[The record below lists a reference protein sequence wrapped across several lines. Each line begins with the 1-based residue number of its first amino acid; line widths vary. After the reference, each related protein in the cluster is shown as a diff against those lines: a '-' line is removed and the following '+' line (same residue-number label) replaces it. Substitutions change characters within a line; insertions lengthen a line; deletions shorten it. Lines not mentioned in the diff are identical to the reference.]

1 MKFSFRFILI
11 NLIFLTAA
19 SSAFA
24 ETRYV
29 SDQLVIT
36 VRSNKEKTYNILETL
51 ITATPVK
58 ILEEDKTY
66 AKVITPKGTKGFVLK
81 QYISK
86 KIPKSIQIEQLK
98 KETAKLKKEIAA
110 LQHQLTKQQQ
120 DSQKNLAAANVSQ
133 AKTDEISAQ
142 LSQTRQE
149 LKKVNNEYQ
158 TLLKN
163 SENIVNL
170 AAENEQLIEQ
180 NNVINSE
187 MLILREENQSFHRSN
202 MIQWF
207 LAGGGVFF
215 GGWLVGKISR
225 KKSSGYSRL

>member
-1 MKFSFRFILI
+1 
-11 NLIFLTAA
+11 
-19 SSAFA
+19 
-24 ETRYV
+24 
-29 SDQLVIT
+29 
-36 VRSNKEKTYNILETL
+36 
-51 ITATPVK
+51 
-58 ILEEDKTY
+58 
-66 AKVITPKGTKGFVLK
+66 
-81 QYISK
+81 
-86 KIPKSIQIEQLK
+86 
-98 KETAKLKKEIAA
+98 

-133 AKTDEISAQ
+133 AKPDEISAQ

-215 GGWLVGKISR
+215 GGWLIGKISR
-225 KKSSGYSRL
+225 KKSRGYSRL